1 MKSQQL
7 GGRILKLFNK
17 KFLITLGIMFSM
29 MMSGVQAVYA
39 VTPAQLYD
47 EVWRLINLKYVDQTD
62 NSQDWNIWRHR
73 YDKKMKTKEDAYVVI
88 STMLA
93 SLNDPYTRFLD
104 PKEFSEETSSIKGS
118 LQGIGIQIGMKDG
131 QLVVIAPIEGSP
143 ADKAG
148 IKTDDL
154 ILEIDGTSTKG
165 ITIDK
170 AAEKIRGNAGT
181 PVTILVKRK
190 DEAPKAYTITRA
202 EIEIKSVSTKTPI
215 ETKIPDSVQYIRL
228 SSFISKN
235 AASEVLNIL
244 KSTANTKK
252 GYILDLRSNPGGL
265 LSNAILMSDMFLQGG
280 SIVSTVDR
288 YGYKDTTRAAKVRI
302 TNKPL
307 VVLVN
312 KGSASASEIFSGAMK
327 DNCRAILVGEQTFGK
342 GLVQEINKLS
352 DDAGVNITIQR
363 YLTPS
368 GTDIHKKGI
377 TPDYEVKLTAEDVK
391 NKNDVQLKEGLRILL
406 KECGEPIPAYLAAP
420 VAKTTPDTKKK
431 ADIQGVDTPFQ
442 NIKPAEP
449 VATPATAVTAPATVD
464 TKTQSSVPEAV
475 KNVSNEAETA
485 VENATTQEPVVK
497 PAENVV
503 PATVNQESVN
513 KEVNEVKNEVPQQTT
528 EDEVPMIKRES
539 QIINTKTETIDG
551 VKTTVPEFKSLPIRQ
566 DLLDNLKRQNE
577 LKQEQLQREQL
588 EKLNQ

>member
-1 MKSQQL
+1 MK
-7 GGRILKLFNK
+7 IFNK
-17 KFLITLGIMFSM
+17 KNIIMFNVMIALLFGS
-29 MMSGVQAVYA
+29 VQACFA

-73 YDKKMKTKEDAYVVI
+73 YDKQMKTKEDAYVAI
-88 STMLA
+88 DTMLA

-104 PKEFSEETSSIKGS
+104 PKEFAEETSSIKGS

-148 IKTDDL
+148 MLTDDL
-154 ILEIDGTSTKG
+154 ILEIDGVSTKG

-170 AAEKIRGNAGT
+170 AADKIRGNAGT
-181 PVTILVKRK
+181 QVTLLVKRK
-190 DEAPKAYTITRA
+190 GEEQPRTFTITRA

-215 ETKIPDSVQYIRL
+215 ETKIPDSIQYIRL

-235 AASEVLNIL
+235 ASSEVLNIL

-280 SIVSTVDR
+280 GIVSTVDR
-288 YGYKDTTRAAKVRI
+288 YGYKDTTRAAKIRI
-302 TNKPL
+302 SSKPL

-377 TPDYEVKLTAEDVK
+377 TPDYIVKLTSEDVK
-391 NKNDVQLKEGLRILL
+391 NKNDVQLKEGLKILL
-406 KECGEPIPAYLAAP
+406 KECGEPIPEYLNTP
-420 VAKTTPDTKKK
+420 VAKAQETKKAEGQEIK
-431 ADIQGVDTPFQ
+431 A
-442 NIKPAEP
+442 E
-449 VATPATAVTAPATVD
+449 
-464 TKTQSSVPEAV
+464 E
-475 KNVSNEAETA
+475 
-485 VENATTQEPVVK
+485 
-497 PAENVV
+497 
-503 PATVNQESVN
+503 
-513 KEVNEVKNEVPQQTT
+513 
-528 EDEVPMIKRES
+528 
-539 QIINTKTETIDG
+539 KTEEIVEEKTEEKTEEADMSEQQERRNLEDNTIYL
-551 VKTTVPEFKSLPIRQ
+551 ERSLPV
-566 DLLDNLKRQNE
+566 
-577 LKQEQLQREQL
+577 
-588 EKLNQ
+588 EK